1 MWKTLWKN
9 IKNVMKITLEWLE
22 LIGYMVSNMAARLI
36 LYIYHGVVS
45 WCKHV
50 FQRRSIMTDTTNTDD
65 DTIVINANAGADS
78 TDAGTNAA
86 TEDTVKNGAAD
97 ADNINKTDDSKN
109 QSSDGAG
116 TDDKDGADA
125 GAGDAA
131 LAEQLAALTAAKAAD
146 DAKIAEL
153 AHEKEVN
160 DLAKSTGVS
169 ADLLSD
175 TGLTGEKLTAYAN
188 KLKKASIGINP
199 AAAAVRQQA
208 IGAQLTSKKTD
219 PWDMLA
225 QQISQRLGN

>member
-1 MWKTLWKN
+1 VWKTLWKN

-22 LIGYMVSNMAARLI
+22 FIGYMVSHMAARLI

-45 WCKHV
+45 WCKHT
-50 FQRRSIMTDTTNTDD
+50 FQRRNDMTDTTNTTDD
-65 DTIVINANAGADS
+65 AIVINANAGSAS
-78 TDAGTNAA
+78 TGTDAA
-86 TEDTVKNGAAD
+86 TEDATENGTD
-97 ADNINKTDDSKN
+97 SDNANKTDNSKN

-125 GAGDAA
+125 VAGDAA

-175 TGLTGEKLTAYAN
+175 TGLTGDKLAAYAD

-208 IGAQLTSKKTD
+208 IGAQLTSKKVD
-219 PWDMLA
+219 PWDQLA
-225 QQISQRLGN
+225 QQISQSLGH